1 LITAS
6 TNLKARWDSP
16 LVTTATFGE
25 TATTIDDT
33 TTTAATTT
41 STTIL
46 ALNADVVPVEKWIFN
61 WWIVILI
68 ECLLI
73 LALLGVSILEVFFV
87 CFKRVTHRWRN
98 QKARSSIAASWLWT
112 TRVLRTYGFSFSP
125 ATPLESIG
133 KDESVN
139 DWPEEV
145 REPLIQL
152 AEMCGDAAYKREVP
166 TDEARTQAWIIA
178 KSLKQEANRNAKWWR
193 RVAFRFMRV
202 LP

>member
-1 LITAS
+1 MITAS
-6 TNLKARWDSP
+6 TDLKARWVSP
-16 LVTTATFGE
+16 PVTTATLGE

-41 STTIL
+41 STTTL
-46 ALNADVVPVEKWIFN
+46 ALNADVAPVEKWKFN

-73 LALLGVSILEVFFV
+73 LALLGIAILEVFFV
-87 CFKRVTHRWRN
+87 CFKRVTRRWRN

-133 KDESVN
+133 KDESVRG
-139 DWPEEV
+139 WPEEI
-145 REPLIQL
+145 REPMMQL
-152 AEMCGDAAYKREVP
+152 AEICGNAAYMREVP
-166 TDEARTQAWIIA
+166 TDEAHTQAWIIA
-178 KSLKQEANRNAKWWR
+178 NTLKQEANRNAKWWR
-193 RVAFRFMRV
+193 RVTFRFIRV